1 MINPML
7 NQLQRKTSMNN
18 NIANVIDLLRGSNP
32 DVIFNNMIRT
42 NPQFAYFVN
51 QNKGKTVEQIALDYG
66 VDLSTIKQF
75 IK

>member
-7 NQLQRKTSMNN
+7 NQLQRKTSVNN
-18 NIANVIDLLRGSNP
+18 NIANVIGLLRGSNP

-42 NPQFAYFVN
+42 NPQFASFVN
-51 QNKGKTVEQIALDYG
+51 ENKGKTVEQIANDYG
-66 VDLSTIKQF
+66 LDISTIKQF